1 MKALVLAGGFGTR
14 LRPLCCTRSKML
26 FPVATKPLLD
36 WTLERLAESKTT
48 EVVLAVNY
56 MAEAFSQRYG
66 QKAYGMKIHH
76 SRDSYSAPKTI
87 TSFRGP
93 LSTAGPIKRAERLIG
108 REEPFLVLNGDILTN
123 INYAELMKEHKENR
137 DATAT
142 IALYKVEDP
151 SRYGVAEM
159 TTNNHIKRF
168 VEKPPRGKA
177 PSSLINAGIYVLDP
191 EIFDYIPE
199 RKPVSIERQI
209 FPKLAREGKLYGH
222 EFHGLWIDIGEPA
235 DYLTANRLLLDMQ
248 KKNAIGRDVVLERG
262 AEIREPSVVGDEVS
276 VGDKAK
282 IGPHVSL
289 GDHVNVGDGAR
300 IENSII
306 FPGTMISEYTTVK
319 SAIVGEAVIIGKHV
333 KIGEGC
339 IIGDHAVIR
348 DNVTLMR
355 DVTVCPSRE
364 VSESVLTPKC
374 LM

>member
-1 MKALVLAGGFGTR
+1 
-14 LRPLCCTRSKML
+14 ML

-93 LSTAGPIKRAERLIG
+93 LCTAGPIKRAERLIG
-108 REEPFLVLNGDILTN
+108 GEEPFLVLNGDILTN
-123 INYAELMKEHKENR
+123 INYAELMKEHKGNR
-137 DATAT
+137 GATTT
-142 IALYKVEDP
+142 IALYKVEEP

-168 VEKPPRGKA
+168 VEKPPREKA

-222 EFHGLWIDIGEPA
+222 EFHGFWIDIGEPA

-289 GDHVNVGDGAR
+289 GDHVNVGKGAR

-319 SAIVGEAVIIGKHV
+319 SAIIGEAVIIGKHV

-348 DNVTLMR
+348 DNVTLTR
-355 DVTVCPSRE
+355 GVTVCPSRE